1 MPRMEAMAES
11 VRHDLVGH
19 DALMPSMGKMED
31 AFSASNRFK
40 QGCISHC
47 FSWPTGMTRCV
58 LPRQDGFVM
67 SGGPTPAMS

>member
-19 DALMPSMGKMED
+19 DALMPGMSKMED
-31 AFSASNRFK
+31 SFGASNRFE

-47 FSWPTGMTRCV
+47 WLLAEGCEALCAAQSLR
-58 LPRQDGFVM
+58 
-67 SGGPTPAMS
+67 